1 MKKTYLSRTILLIF
15 LSITLTNCTNGEE
28 TMFSKQPILSVKIS
42 AYLCKFDLRV
52 NDVSVA
58 SNKRNIP
65 TEVTIPINHWIQKG
79 ENEIR
84 LIQNISEQE
93 SMEGSS
99 CAVTLLVKE
108 NGAAKAT
115 AKTITNL
122 KLEKGINK
130 SLLKSK
136 LSSKTLEASKNGTVI
151 SSDVD
156 LKTDEKKL
164 ILQRTVSLPIN
175 LPQWKWL
182 SSDKITDTK
191 EIRAALYNEYERV
204 HKVLENKN
212 FSALGQLMSE
222 RLIEL
227 GSAFYMTPQEMAES
241 SGLQSNAT
249 DPEVELVALD
259 PDIEIEIMGD
269 GKLIKITR
277 WNSKPQVGYVYKDQS
292 ASMGYHLVYRKSGN
306 QWILT
311 R

>member
-1 MKKTYLSRTILLIF
+1 MKKIYLSQAILLIF

-99 CAVTLLVKE
+99 CEVTLLVKE

-115 AKTITNL
+115 AKAITNL
-122 KLEKGINK
+122 KIEKGINK

-136 LSSKTLEASKNGTVI
+136 LSSKTLKASKNGEVI
-151 SSDVD
+151 SGEVNS
-156 LKTDEKKL
+156 KTDRNKL
-164 ILQRTVSLPIN
+164 TLQRMISLPIN

-191 EIRAALYNEYERV
+191 ETRAILYNEYERV
-204 HKVLENKN
+204 HKILENKN

-241 SGLQSNAT
+241 SDFQSNAS
-249 DPEVELVALD
+249 DPELELASLD
-259 PDIEIEIMGD
+259 PDIEIEIMGNSQ
-269 GKLIKITR
+269 LIKIMR
-277 WNSKPQVGYVYKDQS
+277 WNSEPQIGYVYKDRS
-292 ASMGYHLVYRKSGN
+292 ATILYHLIYRKSGN